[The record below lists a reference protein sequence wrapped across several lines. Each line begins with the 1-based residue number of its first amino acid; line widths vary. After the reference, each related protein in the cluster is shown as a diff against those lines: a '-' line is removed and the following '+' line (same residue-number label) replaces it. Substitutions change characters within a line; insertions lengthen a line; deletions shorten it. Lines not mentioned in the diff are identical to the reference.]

1 MKPHILG
8 SLFVLTLLIT
18 SAYAS
23 KTDAMLKKQCQY
35 IVFGKE
41 ENNRFFLGY
50 LHGIVQGISFA
61 TPPKDVTA
69 FYKRSKSQTVNLKAC
84 ENALINV
91 TTHGFVNDFKME
103 TLKLIS
109 KRVD

>member
-1 MKPHILG
+1 MKLYILS
-8 SLFVLTLLIT
+8 SLFVIISLTT
-18 SAYAS
+18 SAKAS
-23 KTDAMLKKQCQY
+23 ATDEMLKKQCQY
-35 IVFGKE
+35 IVFANEK
-41 ENNRFFLGY
+41 NNRFFLGY

-61 TPPKDVTA
+61 TPPKDVTD
-69 FYKRSKSQTVNLKAC
+69 FYKRSKSQDVNFKAC

-91 TTHGFVNDFKME
+91 TSHGFVNDFKME